1 LEFLLETLKLIGESI
16 EHTIPAHIA
25 RARAR
30 AIYISRTDAALHL
43 NNKRQFSL
51 RVTFQPCKLRVSA
64 AIDEKVMNIL
74 HGE

>member
-16 EHTIPAHIA
+16 EHTIPAHI
-25 RARAR
+25 AR